1 MTKSRPFGHFDQAS
15 RQALDTTTLPIIVI
29 GAGVAGLTSALVLA
43 REYPAIPITIVAKH
57 MPGDYDPEY
66 ASPVAGADFMPMAS
80 KENSRWERET
90 WPELKRLAQHF
101 PEAGIHF
108 QSQPGRGQFDDDP
121 WFRPILDDYKEL
133 ETKDLP
139 VGVAS
144 GYEFRSVCINTA
156 LYLAW
161 LVGQCRRAGVV
172 LRRGII
178 EHISDARDLG
188 HNGNSAGI
196 VINCTGLGASR
207 LRGVEDNQMT
217 PIRGQVVLIRNEI
230 DIMYTISGTDDG
242 PDEISYCMA
251 RASGGGTVV
260 GGTYQIHNWDTTPDP
275 NTSVRMLR
283 RITELVPSLGHA
295 KGVADLDIIR
305 HAVGLRPHRMTG
317 VRIER
322 ECLDDGLHV
331 VHNYGHSGWGFQGSY
346 GCANRVLELVKGI
359 IATV

>member
-1 MTKSRPFGHFDQAS
+1 M
-15 RQALDTTTLPIIVI
+15 
-29 GAGVAGLTSALVLA
+29 
-43 REYPAIPITIVAKH
+43 PITIVAKH

-66 ASPVAGADFMPMAS
+66 ASPVAGADFVPMAT

-108 QSQPGRGQFDDDP
+108 QNTRVYRREKDLDKPGQPGRGQFDDDP

-133 ETKDLP
+133 KTEDLP

-178 EHISDARDLG
+178 EHISDARNLSHSGD
-188 HNGNSAGI
+188 SAGI
-196 VINCTGLGASR
+196 VVNCTGLGASR
-207 LRGVEDNQMT
+207 LRGVEDDQMT

-230 DIMYTISGTDDG
+230 DTMYTISGTDDG
-242 PDEISYCMA
+242 PEEISYCMA

-260 GGTYQIHNWDTTPDP
+260 GGTYQLHNWDTTPDLS
-275 NTSVRMLR
+275 TSLRMLR

-295 KGVADLDIIR
+295 KGVAGLDIIR

-317 VRIER
+317 VRIDSER
-322 ECLDDGLHV
+322 LANGLHV

-346 GCANRVLELVKGI
+346 GCANRVLELVNEI
-359 IATV
+359 IVPI